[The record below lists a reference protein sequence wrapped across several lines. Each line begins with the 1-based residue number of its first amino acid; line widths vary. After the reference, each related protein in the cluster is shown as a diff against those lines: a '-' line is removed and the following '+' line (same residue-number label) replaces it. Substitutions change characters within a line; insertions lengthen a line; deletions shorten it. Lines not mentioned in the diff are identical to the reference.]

1 ASVSPEFMPDGRKT
15 AYQPEIKRSE
25 TQPKPQ
31 SPLFCAICLIVPDQS
46 GYPIHIQSIAAILQT
61 LESGSFRFVPV
72 STICFQ

>member
-1 ASVSPEFMPDGRKT
+1 CPMAEKRLTKPET
-15 AYQPEIKRSE
+15 NRSG

-46 GYPIHIQSIAAILQT
+46 GYPLHIQSIAVILQT

-72 STICFQ
+72 STLCFQ